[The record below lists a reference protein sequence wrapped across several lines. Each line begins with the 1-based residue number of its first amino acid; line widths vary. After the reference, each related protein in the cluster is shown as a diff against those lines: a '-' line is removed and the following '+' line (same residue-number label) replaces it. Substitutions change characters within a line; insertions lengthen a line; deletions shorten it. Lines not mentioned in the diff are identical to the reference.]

1 MQATGD
7 RYIKQ
12 LQVDY
17 VLFLAA
23 IVITSHA
30 LVAVHSFVCFV
41 SILLVLLALLWC
53 DSFATRG
60 WLPSLL

>member
-23 IVITSHA
+23 VVITSHA

-41 SILLVLLALLWC
+41 SI
-53 DSFATRG
+53 
-60 WLPSLL
+60 PSGFVGIAMM